1 VIARA
6 CVDRVARLH
15 LELGGKDPFIV
26 CPDVAGDRDRRAR
39 RRMGGVPERRAG
51 LHER

>member
-1 VIARA
+1 MIARA

-26 CPDVAGDRDRRAR
+26 CPDVAGESGIAAY
-39 RRMGGVPERRAG
+39 GGA
-51 LHER
+51 